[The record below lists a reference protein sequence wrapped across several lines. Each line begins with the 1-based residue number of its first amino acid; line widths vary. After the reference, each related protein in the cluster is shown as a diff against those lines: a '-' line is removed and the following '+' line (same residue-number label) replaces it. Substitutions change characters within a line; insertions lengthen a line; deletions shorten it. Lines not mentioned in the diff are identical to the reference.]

1 MICGKEGGEGVTQ
14 EEGEGE
20 GVTGVTLEEGEGV
33 TLVVRVVRSFPHR
46 SA

>member
-14 EEGEGE
+14 EEGE